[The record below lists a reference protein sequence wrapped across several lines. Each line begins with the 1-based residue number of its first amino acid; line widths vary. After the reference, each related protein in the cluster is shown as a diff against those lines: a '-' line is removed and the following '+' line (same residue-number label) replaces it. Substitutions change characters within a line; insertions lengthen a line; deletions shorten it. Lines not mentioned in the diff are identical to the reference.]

1 MVVLSDAGYKT
12 KTAKFY
18 YYKSFYQEQRDYVI
32 KYILTNDISGESF
45 GIIHLQH
52 SQRLAPG
59 SSRIPAKLHSS
70 SIIRIYSVLLC
81 IHASYI
87 RRKRRADD
95 KLNKIQ
101 SLLAS
106 SLIALSLAST
116 GLVSLF
122 KDVYSSVTTGSP
134 AEFMQPS
141 MANDST
147 SNAAT
152 DIFSSKQYT
161 LSYDN
166 ILSMILIPNEGHHGP
181 GEDDEARFIAQSF
194 VPETAAINK
203 GTNVIWFNGDVGHE
217 HDIIVT
223 SNSDSVSPIYQT
235 GEFTEFEA
243 RNYTFYDVGEFS
255 YADTVEYDNGYIM
268 RGNISVT
275 DDSGSADE
283 LPQTTEDSE
292 TVGILIVPT
301 QDISQYT
308 SDLQNRGFRIDSMH
322 NFQDLRGGQSGTGD
336 EQTLIVWRTPTN
348 MQSSSALSQLSEF
361 STQLP
366 YS

>member
-1 MVVLSDAGYKT
+1 M
-12 KTAKFY
+12 
-18 YYKSFYQEQRDYVI
+18 
-32 KYILTNDISGESF
+32 
-45 GIIHLQH
+45 
-52 SQRLAPG
+52 
-59 SSRIPAKLHSS
+59 PAKLPNT

-87 RRKRRADD
+87 RRKRIAGD

-106 SLIALSLAST
+106 SLIVLSLTSIGLNLLFNDVNAST
-116 GLVSLF
+116 SVST
-122 KDVYSSVTTGSP
+122 DSP
-134 AEFMQPS
+134 AEIMQPS
-141 MANDST
+141 VANNST

-152 DIFSSKQYT
+152 DIFSSERYT
-161 LSYDN
+161 LSDN
-166 ILSMILIPNEGHHGP
+166 DKNLVILIPNEGHHGP
-181 GEDDEARFIAQSF
+181 DEDDEARFIAQSF
-194 VPETAAINK
+194 VPEIALINK

-223 SNSDSVSPIYQT
+223 SNSESVSPIYQT

-243 RNYTFYDVGEFS
+243 RNYTFNDVGEFS

-275 DDSGSADE
+275 DDRGSAGD
-283 LPQTTEDSE
+283 LPQTTQDSE
-292 TVGILIVPT
+292 TVGILMVPT

-308 SDLQNRGFRIDSMH
+308 SDLQNRGFLVDSMH

-336 EQTLIVWRTPTN
+336 EQTLIVWRAPTN
-348 MQSSSALSQLSEF
+348 MQITSVLLQLSEF
-361 STQLP
+361 SSQLP